1 MSIPAT
7 KNGLSPMH
15 PGMLLGEI
23 LHDLDLSQAAFA
35 RIIGVSPMRI
45 SHVVRGERPVTADL
59 ALRFGRAFGQS
70 PQMWSSWQ
78 AEAQGRPRQDQ
89 ASRCLTGARCARSV
103 PDTFRDGC
111 PAGRVS
117 RGRGRRCRRVR
128 ECGGQRLRSRRSFR
142 RATPDSRGSSAARA
156 RGRRVQDG
164 ARRRS
169 RPPR

>member
-45 SHVVRGERPVTADL
+45 SHVVRGERPATADL

-70 PQMWSSWQ
+70 PQMWSNWQ
-78 AEAQGRPRQDQ
+78 ADYDLKLAERK
-89 ASRCLTGARCARSV
+89 LK
-103 PDTFRDGC
+103 DGL
-111 PAGRVS
+111 GKIK
-117 RGRGRRCRRVR
+117 
-128 ECGGQRLRSRRSFR
+128 RL
-142 RATPDSRGSSAARA
+142 AA
-156 RGRRVQDG
+156 
-164 ARRRS
+164 
-169 RPPR
+169 